1 MDYWLIQTAPDV
13 FYIAYG
19 LILIVVV
26 IVVRAYG
33 FC

>member
-19 LILIVVV
+19 LIVVV